1 MDQQLD
7 RMLALL
13 VEEIDRVESSRQQF
27 GNVIRKIKD
36 SLDLGRFP
44 AITENTLETSFI
56 TKIEP
61 THLSGLKIAGIDGG
75 LSRRSFR
82 SIDILL
88 TRGIAVIFSFGPDE
102 GPAAEFYP
110 DPFPSPRVTPVL
122 YALQGNELDQIASLE
137 RTATELRVILSVLD
151 EFHTDLIL
159 LDGSLL
165 NHPRDRP
172 PTASIGYEK
181 FQETI
186 ALYKQL
192 YRKARKSR
200 TILVGIIKDSRSTRI
215 VSILGEILP
224 HVLRNPSFF
233 EMMQDV
239 DYRWLLRFSRDTDL
253 LNTFLDEGERT
264 FAFKYSSEVSHET
277 SSLPEDLRD
286 WAASIWVTYLK
297 TARHDYPLRIEVF
310 GNTDIDEPADRLNK
324 ALSAILPLSWQ
335 HTEYGLPSPI
345 VEADTR
351 ARIGNNETQLIM
363 NRLMALTGVR
373 YSPVE
378 KRRMRN
384 PFGG

>member
-1 MDQQLD
+1 
-7 RMLALL
+7 MLALL
-13 VEEIDRVESSRQQF
+13 VEEIDRVESTRQQF
-27 GNVIRKIKD
+27 GNVIRQIKD

-44 AITENTLETSFI
+44 AITANALETSFI

-61 THLSGLKIAGIDGG
+61 TPLSGLRIAGIDGG
-75 LSRRSFR
+75 LARRNFK

-88 TRGIAVIFSFGPDE
+88 TRGIAVVFSFGPDE
-102 GPAAEFYP
+102 GPTVDFHP
-110 DPFPSPRVTPVL
+110 SPFPSPRITPIL
-122 YALQGNELDQIASLE
+122 YAVQGNELDQIASLE
-137 RTATELRVILSVLD
+137 RTATELRVVLSVLD

-172 PTASIGYEK
+172 PTGSIAYER

-200 TILVGIIKDSRSTRI
+200 TTLVGIIKDSRSTRI
-215 VSILGEILP
+215 VNILGEILP

-264 FAFKYSSEVSHET
+264 FAFKYSSEVPHEP

-297 TARHDYPLRIEVF
+297 TARNDYPLRIEVF
-310 GNTDIDEPADRLNK
+310 GNTDIDEPANRLNK

-351 ARIGNNETQLIM
+351 ARISNNETQLIM
-363 NRLMALTGVR
+363 NRLMALAGIR
-373 YSPVE
+373 YSSVE